1 MGWGKSLMMAGRN
14 VLRGPVGK
22 VAKIA
27 GSAVPGL
34 GLAMSAASIGTSLM
48 DMGRSSSSSITG
60 MPALP
65 ALPPLAGER
74 SIFRNDPNSSK
85 SVEAVAIAKGDLVVS
100 YRRPRGHAYKNYVVV
115 RDNNGDP
122 MAVPKTV
129 ARQNFGW
136 KPNKKPPISV
146 GQWSA
151 VKKASR
157 VVKTLKKINK
167 EVASVAN
174 FGSRPRPQ
182 MIDMSRPKMI
192 PIKGRRVA

>member
-1 MGWGKSLMMAGRN
+1 M
-14 VLRGPVGK
+14 
-22 VAKIA
+22 
-27 GSAVPGL
+27 
-34 GLAMSAASIGTSLM
+34 
-48 DMGRSSSSSITG
+48 
-60 MPALP
+60 P
-65 ALPPLAGER
+65 ALPPLAGNR
-74 SIFRNDPNSSK
+74 SIFRNDPNSTK
-85 SVEAVAIAKGDLVVS
+85 QVEAVAIAKGDLVVS
-100 YRRPRGHAYKNYVVV
+100 YRRPRGHAYKNFVVV
-115 RDNNGDP
+115 RDDNGDP

-129 ARQNFGW
+129 ARANFGW

-174 FGSRPRPQ
+174 FGSHPRPQ

>member
-1 MGWGKSLMMAGRN
+1 MGWGKSLMMVGRGVIKN
-14 VLRGPVGK
+14 PLIKGAASFIPGASLALSGVS
-22 VAKIA
+22 IA
-27 GSAVPGL
+27 SDL
-34 GLAMSAASIGTSLM
+34 GLFGKGSSSNSLM
-48 DMGRSSSSSITG
+48 AGPGG
-60 MPALP
+60 MPP
-65 ALPPLAGER
+65 LPPLAGNR
-74 SIFRNDPNSSK
+74 SVFRNDPNSSK
-85 SVEAVAIAKGDLVVS
+85 QVEAVAIAKGDLTIS
-100 YRRPRGHAYKNYVVV
+100 YRRPRGHQYKNFVVV

-129 ARQNFGW
+129 ARQQFGW
-136 KPNKKPPISV
+136 KSAKKPPISV

-182 MIDMSRPKMI
+182 MIDMSKPKMI